1 MIFNDICGLCFFFSL
16 SLYLSLY
23 IYICNYMY
31 MYVYVYVCRYI
42 HMQLYTFDVFL
53 CWSPCWVDRWES
65 LEGSGPQGNCSD
77 FHHFPSYIVPEVGNA
92 YFMYVVLKTEAEKAT
107 GITTRKGLW
116 ISILGPHFS
125 HLGLR
130 SHTRTLA

>member
-1 MIFNDICGLCFFFSL
+1 M
-16 SLYLSLY
+16 
-23 IYICNYMY
+23 
-31 MYVYVYVCRYI
+31 
-42 HMQLYTFDVFL
+42 
-53 CWSPCWVDRWES
+53 DRWES

-77 FHHFPSYIVPEVGNA
+77 FHHFPSYFVPEVGNA